1 MMIGGLLQPVD
12 DAAYVLDNG
21 GESQRLYRGRV
32 LAQGLD
38 PALEARAGWGQHPVA
53 LGLVALHPLL
63 PAQRRDPESVDQDDR
78 VGGALPRG
86 VVGQESPLASP
97 SSPEP
102 RECAPES
109 ALGVSPKCVIS
120 GSNPARL
127 PRTPS
132 ARSSQNDPKWK
143 TGCRGEES
151 SSLSQRQ
158 QKVMRYLIERMDK
171 GDVPL
176 EQALGEDYVR
186 RNLSR
191 EEVRQIVS
199 HPEFV
204 QAARERLGESFRSE
218 EFKI

>member
-1 MMIGGLLQPVD
+1 MAVGEALEDREERADLRDGHHLDAPGRDRVYGNTCGAVAVVEEDLGEHAARRVADDDRGLLQPVD

-63 PAQRRDPESVDQDDR
+63 PAQLRDPESVDQDYC
-78 VGGALPRG
+78 VGGALTRG
-86 VVGQESPLASP
+86 VVGQGSLLASP

-127 PRTPS
+127 P
-132 ARSSQNDPKWK
+132 
-143 TGCRGEES
+143 
-151 SSLSQRQ
+151 
-158 QKVMRYLIERMDK
+158 
-171 GDVPL
+171 
-176 EQALGEDYVR
+176 
-186 RNLSR
+186 
-191 EEVRQIVS
+191 
-199 HPEFV
+199 
-204 QAARERLGESFRSE
+204 
-218 EFKI
+218 